1 MFKENRISTFYCDQT
16 SSASIQK
23 FIKDAAISNQ
33 SVDIIIDDGLHSFL
47 AGKTLFENI
56 ISYLSP
62 EGMYIIED
70 ESLSD
75 IKLYKNYF
83 LKIDRLFE
91 AKFVYLKSPL
101 IKDEEG
107 NNLFCVTKK

>member
-1 MFKENRISTFYCDQT
+1 MISGHL
-16 SSASIQK
+16 ALP
-23 FIKDAAISNQ
+23 
-33 SVDIIIDDGLHSFL
+33 DILGSCYGLHSFL

-56 ISYLSP
+56 IPCLSP

-70 ESLSD
+70 VSLSD

-101 IKDEEG
+101 IKDEEAKIRKDPMAQ
-107 NNLFCVTKK
+107 VTDLLKKVFGAKK